1 MTVCDNGPGFQ
12 RELLGRVFDP
22 YVTSKP
28 KGTGLGLAIVKK
40 IVEEH
45 GGRIDADNRP
55 EGGARMRV
63 VLPVKDSTRSA
74 TGGAAR
80 TAARQSDE
88 EGKGMTIPHIL
99 VVDDEAD
106 IRGLLK
112 EILSEEGY
120 EVDVAANAVQ
130 ARASRARQNPDLVL
144 LDIWMPDVDGIT
156 LLREWSASATDGC
169 PVVMMSG
176 HGTVE
181 TAVEATRLGAFDFV
195 EKPLSLAKLLRT
207 VERALDA
214 GKRRRQSGQAAR
226 AGPHGARG
234 QEQTDATAAQPSCSR
249 SPRNP
254 RSVLLIGEPGSG
266 REAFARYL
274 HERGPRA
281 GRPFV
286 TLIASSLRE
295 VDAESRLFGRE
306 SPSGSRQTG
315 LLEEAG
321 EGTLFIHEVEDLPP
335 IGATPAGG
343 SARVRA
349 VHAPGRHRAGAAS
362 ARGCCRPAQPGIEN
376 RAGAEGVP
384 PRSAGA
390 SEHVD
395 RARAAAARVRGG
407 CAGAAA
413 ALRGSPRRCEGSAV
427 PALQRR
433 GAEPAAQLPVAGQR
447 ARAEESRPAAAD
459 PGRRRGDPARGDRA
473 RAGGA
478 GASGEPLVK
487 QDLLAL
493 PLREAREQFERAY
506 LQQQLLLCN
515 GKVGQLAKRVGMER
529 THLYRKL
536 RSLGVDFRNI
546 SED

>member
-1 MTVCDNGPGFQ
+1 VSG
-12 RELLGRVFDP
+12 
-22 YVTSKP
+22 
-28 KGTGLGLAIVKK
+28 
-40 IVEEH
+40 
-45 GGRIDADNRP
+45 
-55 EGGARMRV
+55 
-63 VLPVKDSTRSA
+63 
-74 TGGAAR
+74 
-80 TAARQSDE
+80 
-88 EGKGMTIPHIL
+88 PHIL

-120 EVDVAANAVQ
+120 EVDVAANAAQ
-130 ARASRARQNPDLVL
+130 ARASRARQAPDLVL

-156 LLREWSASATDGC
+156 LLREWSAAATDGC

-214 GKRRRQSGQAAR
+214 GRRHRQSARLLGSPLAVPLGKSKLMQQLRTEAQQIAAN
-226 AGPHGARG
+226 
-234 QEQTDATAAQPSCSR
+234 PSA
-249 SPRNP
+249 
-254 RSVLLIGEPGSG
+254 VLFIGEPGSG

-281 GRPFV
+281 STPFV
-286 TLIASSLRE
+286 SLIASSLRDA
-295 VDAESRLFGRE
+295 DAEARLFGRE
-306 SPSGSRQTG
+306 EGDKASGA
-315 LLEEAG
+315 LEEAG
-321 EGTLFIHEVEDLPP
+321 NGTLFIHEVEDLPQGVQRLLVGVFESGQFTRLGGTEP
-335 IGATPAGG
+335 I
-343 SARVRA
+343 SFRARVL
-349 VHAPGRHRAGAAS
+349 S
-362 ARGCCRPAQPGIEN
+362 SAQPGIEQ
-376 RAGAEGVP
+376 RAGTDGVRRDLLAHLNALIMRVP
-384 PRSAGA
+384 PLREYA
-390 SEHVD
+390 EDVPDLLRHQVD
-395 RARAAAARVRGG
+395 RLVDNEGLAFRRFSVAAQNRLRNYPWPDNVRE
-407 CAGAAA
+407 
-413 ALRGSPRRCEGSAV
+413 LRHLVHRLLIHG
-427 PALQRR
+427 
-433 GAEPAAQLPVAGQR
+433 GAEEIRL
-447 ARAEESRPAAAD
+447 EEIERELAVQTPPD
-459 PGRRRGDPARGDRA
+459 
-473 RAGGA
+473 
-478 GASGEPLVK
+478 EPLVK